1 MINIV
6 VICCLEPDKLKTL
19 PIAPLV
25 FNGKSVILLL
35 VSFLFGVGI
44 NSVLAQDSTIP
55 KYAVSVS
62 SIQKSSASNSTPAT
76 NLINK
81 RVIALKSS
89 VLANVAATAP
99 NISYQTPQTYSVNQS
114 IAPLMPANTGGAVPQ
129 GAYGQVTTFA
139 GNTRQGNADGNG
151 TAASF
156 YGPVGV
162 ILDSGGNLFVA
173 DANSNQIRK
182 ITPGGQVT
190 TFAGNGTAGNSNG
203 TGRAATFNNP
213 AQLAIDASDN
223 LYVADWGN
231 NLIREITP
239 AGVVTTYAGN
249 GQAGTANGPKN
260 QASFSSPAG
269 IVFDSAGN
277 MFVADANNSL
287 IRKITPA
294 GIVST
299 FAGGAYSPVLVNG
312 NGANSTFLGPMYLAI
327 DQNNNLYVADSG
339 SQVVRKI
346 TPNADVTTYAGNGQ
360 PGSSNGNGQALSASF
375 DLLFSVAVD
384 AAGNVYAGDENCIR
398 IITPTG
404 AISTFAGNLTAIGSA
419 NGARQNSSFYIVG
432 GLTLDNGGHM
442 FIGDKGNNEIREIG
456 LSGYTID
463 KSLPAGLNF
472 DPNTGI
478 ISGKP
483 TVSSPATNYTVT
495 AYNEFGSS
503 STVVNIQ
510 VTDNAL
516 LPSVITFP
524 TVQVNP
530 DGNNNVIPGAT
541 STNNETP
548 IVYTSSNPSV
558 ATITPDGLIHLVGPG
573 VTVITATQA
582 GNADYNPATPTTEIL
597 TVMENQVIHFPA
609 LSPVSV
615 CGADFPAG
623 AVSSNPTLPLTY
635 SSSNPLVATISSAGI
650 IHVVGAGTTTITAYQ
665 NGNNLYVTA
674 NPVSQVLTVTAPAP
688 PVVTIT
694 ANNNTVCAG
703 MPITFT
709 ATVTNGGNNILYQ
722 WQLNGINV
730 LGNSPVISF
739 HTVAATDVIQC
750 VVTIEGPCP
759 ASAISNSLTNVVG
772 IPYVT
777 PTVSIQSSAA
787 TASVCAGT
795 AVTFTATATGAGT
808 NPLYQ
813 WQVNGVNAGTNN
825 STFISN
831 VLNNGDVVTCTL
843 TNTTSPCLT
852 ITTVTSNKI
861 VLTVNP
867 VSTLV
872 PAVTISPDYYSS
884 CQGISVTYTATAT
897 NAGNNPAYQWQ
908 VNGQNAGINAS
919 TFSSSS
925 LNTGDLITCIVTTS
939 VACSIA
945 TATSNTAGIK
955 SDPEIINAV
964 TITSS
969 AAANGNIIS
978 PNEVVTFT
986 AKAAYTTAGTTITD
1000 YQWQVNGINA
1010 GTDNATFSTSNLV
1023 NGDLV
1028 TCMLTTT
1035 GACIA
1040 VPFVYSNTIKVIVV
1054 TPVVIKNTFTPNGDG
1069 INDTWNIPAL
1079 AAYPTCTVSI
1089 FTRYGT
1095 LVYNSNGYPKPW
1107 DGTYHNSNL
1116 PTGTYYYIIDLKNGK
1131 KPLSG
1136 YIALLR

>member
-1 MINIV
+1 M
-6 VICCLEPDKLKTL
+6 D
-19 PIAPLV
+19 
-25 FNGKSVILLL
+25 
-35 VSFLFGVGI
+35 
-44 NSVLAQDSTIP
+44 SVLAQDSTTP
-55 KYAVSVS
+55 KYTVSVS
-62 SIQKSSASNSTPAT
+62 PIRKSLLGNSIPA
-76 NLINK
+76 IKAENK
-81 RVIALKSS
+81 RVIASKSS
-89 VLANVAATAP
+89 VLASVAATAP
-99 NISYQTPQTYSVNQS
+99 NISYQTPQVYSKNQA
-114 IAPLMPANTGGAVPQ
+114 ILALMPQNTGGAVPP
-129 GAYGQVTTFA
+129 GLYGQVTTFA
-139 GNTRQGNADGNG
+139 GNTRQGNANGSG

-156 YGPVGV
+156 FGPVGV
-162 ILDSGGNLFVA
+162 ITDSNGNLFVA
-173 DANSNQIRK
+173 DANNNQIRE
-182 ITPGGQVT
+182 ITPAGRVT
-190 TFAGNGTAGNSNG
+190 TFAGNETAGNNNG
-203 TGRAATFNNP
+203 TGVAASFNNP

-223 LYVADWGN
+223 LYVADSGN

-239 AGVVTTYAGN
+239 AGVVTNYAGN
-249 GQAGTANGPKN
+249 GQAGAINGTKN

-312 NGANSTFLGPMYLAI
+312 NGANSSFFGPMYLAI

-339 SQVVRKI
+339 NGVVRKI
-346 TPNADVTTYAGNGQ
+346 TPNADVTSYAGNGQ

-375 DLLFSVAVD
+375 DILFSVAVD

-398 IITPTG
+398 VITPIG

-432 GLTLDNGGHM
+432 GLTLDNAGHM
-442 FIGDKGNNEIREIG
+442 FVGDKGNDEIREIG
-456 LSGYTID
+456 LTGYTID
-463 KSLPAGLNF
+463 KTLPAGLAF
-472 DPNTGI
+472 DLNTGVI
-478 ISGKP
+478 TGTP
-483 TVSSPATNYTVT
+483 TAASPPTNYTVT

-503 STVVNIQ
+503 STIVNIQ

-524 TVQVNP
+524 IVQANP

-582 GNADYNPATPTTEIL
+582 GNADYNPATPATEIL

-635 SSSNPLVATISSAGI
+635 SSSNPLVATISSTGI
-650 IHVVGAGTTTITAYQ
+650 IHVVGPGTTTITAYQ
-665 NGNNLYVTA
+665 EGNNLYVTA
-674 NPVSQVLTVTAPAP
+674 TPVSQVLTVTAPAP

-694 ANNNTVCAG
+694 ANNNVVCAG

-750 VVTIEGPCP
+750 LVTIEGPCP

-787 TASVCAGT
+787 SSVCAGT
-795 AVTFTATATGAGT
+795 SVTFTATATGAGT

-813 WQVNGVNAGTNN
+813 WLVNGVNAGTNN
-825 STFISN
+825 STFTSN

-852 ITTVTSNKI
+852 VTSVTSNKI

-872 PAVTISPDYYSS
+872 PTVTITPDYYSS

-925 LNTGDLITCIVTTS
+925 LNTGDQITCIVTTS

-955 SDPEIINAV
+955 SDPEIINSV

-978 PNEVVTFT
+978 PNEEVTFT
-986 AKAAYTTAGTTITD
+986 ATAAYATGGTTITA

-1010 GTDNATFSTSNLV
+1010 ETDNATFSTGNLV

-1040 VPFVYSNTIKVIVV
+1040 VPFVYSNTIKIIVV

-1107 DGTYHNSNL
+1107 DGTYNNSNL
-1116 PTGTYYYIIDLKNGK
+1116 PIGTYYYVIDLKNGK